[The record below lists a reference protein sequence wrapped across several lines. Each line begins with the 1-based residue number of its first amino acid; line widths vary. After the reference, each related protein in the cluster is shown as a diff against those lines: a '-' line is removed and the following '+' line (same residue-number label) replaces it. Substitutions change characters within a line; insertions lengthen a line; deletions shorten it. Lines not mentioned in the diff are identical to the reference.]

1 MKHSKI
7 NSELLQ
13 QSIKNILKYSK
24 GEEIEV
30 KGQMV
35 KGKQR
40 KFEETVDIQIGL
52 KNYDPAK
59 DKRFNGTTRLPYVP
73 RPNMTVCVL
82 GTEKDA
88 DNAKAAGFECKTEDD
103 LKKLNKNKKLV
114 KQMAGQFDIFLASA
128 TLIKKIPRL
137 LGPGLNRA
145 GKFPTMLNPGA
156 SIKDTADEV
165 KGQIKFQMKK
175 ALCLNAA
182 VGNVKMTEEE
192 LYTNVQTAC
201 NFLVSLL
208 KKNWQ
213 NVNVIYIKSTMGP
226 VQQIFF

>member
-1 MKHSKI
+1 MLIYVINSHLINQNCYFSFSSIFSKI

-13 QSIKNILKYSK
+13 QSIKNVLAFSK
-24 GEEIEV
+24 GETIEV
-30 KGQMV
+30 KGETL
-35 KGKQR
+35 KGKIR
-40 KFEETVDIQIGL
+40 KFEETVEIQIGL

-59 DKRFNGTTRLPYVP
+59 DKRFNGTTRLPFVA

-88 DNAKAAGFECKTEDD
+88 DNAKAAGVDCMTEDD

-114 KQMAGQFDIFLASA
+114 KQMAGKYDIFLASA

-145 GKFPTMLNPGA
+145 GKFPTMLNAGS

-165 KGQIKFQMKK
+165 NLLNHLIHFFQ
-175 ALCLNAA
+175 LIFYQLISFPGSCSNQ
-182 VGNVKMTEEE
+182 VPNEES
-192 LYTNVQTAC
+192 
-201 NFLVSLL
+201 SLL
-208 KKNWQ
+208 KRCRWKLQ
-213 NVNVIYIKSTMGP
+213 NV
-226 VQQIFF
+226 